1 MSGFGISK
9 NQHLEKSHYETK
21 HWISDI
27 QFWSDELNFFLR
39 ILTDKINSNS
49 EGKTIVKLNNL
60 NDQVSY
66 YQNTLIKHF
75 QKVLKEHEN
84 KLAHMISGQYTYYD
98 SYESE
103 HANISGHI
111 NSFRQEFRMFKKEFY
126 ISLIETTNRS

>member
-9 NQHLEKSHYETK
+9 NQQLEKSHYETK

-27 QFWSDELNFFLR
+27 QFWSDELAFFSR
-39 ILTDKINSNS
+39 ILNDKIHSNHD
-49 EGKTIVKLNNL
+49 ENTLADLNHL
-60 NDQVSY
+60 QDQVSY
-66 YQNTLIKHF
+66 YNHTLIKHF
-75 QKVLKEHEN
+75 QKVLVEHEL

-126 ISLIETTNRS
+126 MSLIGASTTN